1 MVKILFIM
9 FQGWATNLKHYNE
22 YTKSKFIDRLKTLGS
37 VYTYQNKTNN
47 IFHYEKSN
55 PEHIDFNSDID
66 FNLFYVNPNT
76 HIKMIYNQY
85 LQDVKVL

>member
-1 MVKILFIM
+1 MPTISKI
-9 FQGWATNLKHYNE
+9 
-22 YTKSKFIDRLKTLGS
+22 GS

-66 FNLFYVNPNT
+66 FNLFYVTPNT
-76 HIKMIYNQY
+76 HIKNN
-85 LQDVKVL
+85 L